1 MGKNNKLLS
10 IVSIVIIFISMYV
23 FVLQNKEDQQV
34 VNKKPIVIKPTQEQ
48 YFTNLMAF
56 GKLYGYI
63 RYFHPS
69 DESAELDWNRF
80 AIYGVDQV
88 KNATNEEELKV
99 ILEKLFL
106 PIAPTMKIYDASEK
120 PKPYKNNAKE
130 GKFIAWQ
137 HYGLGNGRESL
148 YRSERFSATLTKGT
162 YKVEGLFESFPK
174 KNEVIK
180 ENISESLVCSI
191 PLALPTGIHENKS
204 GTLGS
209 TEKSLSNYQNIK
221 ENLLNMDPNMTSE
234 NENTRFAGIIVT
246 WNVLNHFYPHLHEI
260 NSDWKNQLEVSLKD
274 TADDQSREE
283 YQRSLMRLI
292 EKTSDGAASSFAR
305 YLYSDTR
312 FPFTMDIIENKVVVT
327 EVTTDIEPKSPLKIG
342 DIILQVNE
350 KNSIERIEEV
360 SKELS
365 GSPHLK
371 SIIAMDSFHYL
382 EKATFKIDRDDQII
396 DLVVNSKDHLSF
408 GHLEQEE
415 PFIELEEGIY
425 YLKYGAD
432 KVFKENIDVFSQA
445 KRIIIDLR
453 APYYP
458 IALMEEVISHLTKNP
473 IKGPIKKI
481 MQTIYPDQKSATY
494 AESSD
499 EVLPKEPFIHGKVV
513 FLTNSGT
520 RDQLEYL
527 LTYIKNHQLA
537 QIVGQRTAGI
547 VGNTQTYSI
556 PGNLTGTFTGM
567 EVLNAKGNPINGVGI
582 EPDLTVTRTLKGV
595 SKGEDEFI
603 TKALEWIK
611 NNK

>member
-34 VNKKPIVIKPTQEQ
+34 VNKKPIVIKPSQEQ

-69 DESAELDWNRF
+69 DENAELDWNRF

-88 KNATNEEELKV
+88 KNATNKEELKA

-180 ENISESLVCSI
+180 EKISESLVCSI
-191 PLALPTGIHENKS
+191 PLSLPTGIYENKS

-209 TEKSLSNYQNIK
+209 NKKSLANYQNLK

-234 NENTRFAGIIVT
+234 NGNTRLAGIIVT

-292 EKTSDGAASSFAR
+292 EKTRDGAASSFAR

-350 KNSIERIEEV
+350 KNPIEIIEEV

-365 GSPHLK
+365 GSPHFK
-371 SIIAMDSFHYL
+371 SFIAMDSLHYI
-382 EKATFKIDRDDQII
+382 EKATFKINRDDQII
-396 DLVVNSKDHLSF
+396 ELVVNSKDYMLL
-408 GHLEQEE
+408 GPLEQEE
-415 PFIELEEGIY
+415 PFMELEEGIY

-432 KVFKENIDVFSQA
+432 KVFEENIEVFSQA
-445 KRIIIDLR
+445 KGIIIDLR
-453 APYYP
+453 ALFYP
-458 IALMEEVISHLTKNP
+458 IALMETVISHLSETP
-473 IKGPIKKI
+473 VQGPIKRI
-481 MQTIYPDQKSATY
+481 MQTIYPDQRKITY
-494 AESSD
+494 AEGRD
-499 EVLPKEPFIHGKVV
+499 EIPSKAPIIQGKVV

-520 RDQLEYL
+520 MGQTENL
-527 LTYIKNHQLA
+527 LGYIKDRHLA
-537 QIVGQRTAGI
+537 KIVGQRTAGV

-582 EPDLTVTRTLKGV
+582 EPDVTVTRTLKGV

>member
-10 IVSIVIIFISMYV
+10 IVSIIIIFISMYV

-34 VNKKPIVIKPTQEQ
+34 VNKKPVVIKPSQEQ
-48 YFTNLMAF
+48 YYTNLMAF

-88 KNATNEEELKV
+88 KNATNEEELKT
-99 ILEKLFL
+99 IFEKLFL

-180 ENISESLVCSI
+180 EKISENLVCSI
-191 PLALPTGIHENKS
+191 PLSLPTGIYENKS

-209 TEKSLSNYQNIK
+209 NKKSLANYQNLK

-246 WNVLNHFYPHLHEI
+246 WNVLNHFYPHLHEQY
-260 NSDWKNQLEVSLKD
+260 SDWENELEVSLKD
-274 TADDQSREE
+274 TADDQSKEE
-283 YQRSLMRLI
+283 YHRSLMRLI
-292 EKTSDGAASSFAR
+292 EKTKDGAAYSFKQDLDGS
-305 YLYSDTR
+305 YR
-312 FPFTMDIIENKVVVT
+312 FPFTMDMIEGNLVVT
-327 EVTTDIEPKSPLKIG
+327 EVMDLVEPKSPLKLG
-342 DIILQVNE
+342 DMILSIDKKNPNE
-350 KNSIERIEEV
+350 MIEQLSEEIP
-360 SKELS
+360 
-365 GSPHLK
+365 GSPQFK
-371 SIIAMDSFHYL
+371 SVISMDILHYL
-382 EKATFKIDRDDQII
+382 NKANFKIKRDNTII
-396 DLVVNSKDHLSF
+396 ELVIKSEDHLSV
-408 GHLEQEE
+408 GPSKREA
-415 PFIELEEGIY
+415 PFIELEKGIY
-425 YLKYGAD
+425 YIHPWGD

-445 KRIIIDLR
+445 KGIIIDLR
-453 APYYP
+453 APSYP
-458 IALMEEVISHLTKNP
+458 VALMEEVISHLSETP
-473 IKGPIKKI
+473 IKGPNKNI
-481 MQTIYPDQKSATY
+481 MQTIYPNQKKVTY
-494 AESSD
+494 AEVID
-499 EVLPKEPFIHGKVV
+499 EIPSKIPIIQGKVV

-520 RDQLEYL
+520 RAETEYL
-527 LTYIKNHQLA
+527 LGYIKDHHLA
-537 QIVGQRTAGI
+537 KIVGQKTAGV
-547 VGNTQTYSI
+547 VGNTQSYSI

-567 EVLNAKGNPINGVGI
+567 EVLNAEGNPISGVGI
-582 EPDLTVTRTLKGV
+582 EPDITVTRTLQSVTKV
-595 SKGEDEFI
+595 EDEYF
-603 TKALEWIK
+603 TKALDWI
-611 NNK
+611 NID